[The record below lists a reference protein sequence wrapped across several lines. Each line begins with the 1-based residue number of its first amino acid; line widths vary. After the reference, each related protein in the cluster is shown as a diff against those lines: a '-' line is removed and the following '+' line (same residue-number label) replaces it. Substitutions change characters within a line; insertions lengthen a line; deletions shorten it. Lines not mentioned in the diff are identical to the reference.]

1 MSPEITAALF
11 GGISGGVLAML
22 GVLAGVFLE
31 RQLQWRGKVR
41 CVVSDWDLS
50 FQQAGELS
58 QATCSFEVNL
68 FNEQPLATGLRD
80 VRVVFVRDN
89 GEEIIGRLRDV
100 LLREGVTVNLPPRE
114 WVHANL
120 HGRFDDREARKL
132 ESFRRAEFLG
142 YLPDG
147 REFRQRIIG
156 RKDFMARR
164 KRLFPGRKDYHSGS
178 LWRGPSGDED

>member
-1 MSPEITAALF
+1 MTPEITAALY

-22 GVLAGVFLE
+22 GVLIGVFVE

-50 FQQAGELS
+50 FQHAGELT
-58 QATCSFEVNL
+58 QATCSFEVDL

-80 VRVVFVRDN
+80 VRVVFVKDD
-89 GEEIIGRLRDV
+89 GEEIVGRLRDV

-114 WVHANL
+114 WVHASL
-120 HGRFDDREARKL
+120 HGRFDDREARML
-132 ESFRRAEFLG
+132 ENFRRAEFLG

-147 REFRQRIIG
+147 RAFRQRIIG

>member
-1 MSPEITAALF
+1 MTPEITAALY

-22 GVLAGVFLE
+22 GVLVGVFLE

-50 FQQAGELS
+50 FQHAGELT
-58 QATCSFEVNL
+58 QATCSFEVDL

-80 VRVVFVRDN
+80 VRVVFIKDD
-89 GEEIIGRLRDV
+89 GQEIVGRLRDV

-114 WVHANL
+114 WVHASL

-132 ESFRRAEFLG
+132 ENFRRAEFVG

-147 REFRQRIIG
+147 RAFRQGIVG

>member
-1 MSPEITAALF
+1 MTPEITAALY

-22 GVLAGVFLE
+22 GVLVGVFLE

-50 FQQAGELS
+50 FQHAGELT
-58 QATCSFEVNL
+58 QATCSFEVDL

-80 VRVVFVRDN
+80 VRVVFIKDD
-89 GEEIIGRLRDV
+89 GQEIVGRLRDV

-114 WVHANL
+114 WVHASL

-132 ESFRRAEFLG
+132 ENFRRAEFVG

-147 REFRQRIIG
+147 RAFRQRIVG